1 MGKKKRRRP
10 RPQQN
15 QPPQRKIEHVVRPDP
30 PAEKSSKPVAAPASR
45 RHLDLLAGSAA
56 VVGPLILYAFTM
68 PRVVSLEDDGLFL
81 LVGKYLG
88 IGHPSGYP
96 IHTLLANV
104 FLKIPWGSEALL
116 GHLLSGVLGGFAC
129 GAVYACARL
138 YRAGPIAALAGAWLF
153 GASEHFWAQAII
165 TEVYTLNALFFF
177 VIFALLLH
185 LRRNRHNDQDNDRAW
200 LALAFIS
207 GLSLANHWPLMAL
220 AAPGLVLALLPM
232 WREVLRRWWQLAA
245 AFLPAVVAP
254 YLWMAARSAQEPTF
268 SFPGPLDTWDSFW
281 THIARSGYSEVDTS
295 ISAGWTDRFR
305 FLEWFATDAVWLM
318 TLPGFLLALIGL
330 GALLTRRQPQP
341 RQHNQSRRR
350 NARRGRGSRRY
361 NGSVFDPT
369 LDRLAA
375 WAGPVV
381 FLSQSVAIIVLLQ
394 FDFDFQRQ
402 FVFRAY
408 PSVSYGLLGIW
419 IAVGLHRAGTEIA
432 ERVNPPKRVL
442 PLATAAVG
450 ALLVVWT
457 VASHWDSNNRAD
469 ADFAQRYAEM
479 VYEILPQDAVLIT
492 FGDEVVLPLAYLHHG
507 EQVRPDVRFAE
518 AHGIMFP
525 GNIYDSIANI
535 SVEQQTADLIRFL
548 ETTDRPVF
556 TTYRNNRVDHGRAVK
571 DWGFLRE
578 VLPEG
583 DPAETIQL
591 QPHDKTAEYFRHIV
605 AQTDLDGWERVARS
619 HQVIDYGQ
627 FLGYAL
633 LSRDE
638 AIIESTAVE
647 RGLAEAD
654 YYGLNG
660 MAGVLAR
667 FGDDEQLEQA
677 MVYLRDALPLRD
689 AAVTKQAQAEVYNNI
704 GIVHWRQGRSDEAIE
719 MFETSRDLIDD
730 PANPGVDFL
739 NQLANDQLEAP
750 QP

>member
-1 MGKKKRRRP
+1 
-10 RPQQN
+10 
-15 QPPQRKIEHVVRPDP
+15 
-30 PAEKSSKPVAAPASR
+30 
-45 RHLDLLAGSAA
+45 
-56 VVGPLILYAFTM
+56 
-68 PRVVSLEDDGLFL
+68 
-81 LVGKYLG
+81 
-88 IGHPSGYP
+88 
-96 IHTLLANV
+96 
-104 FLKIPWGSEALL
+104 
-116 GHLLSGVLGGFAC
+116 
-129 GAVYACARL
+129 
-138 YRAGPIAALAGAWLF
+138 
-153 GASEHFWAQAII
+153 
-165 TEVYTLNALFFF
+165 
-177 VIFALLLH
+177 
-185 LRRNRHNDQDNDRAW
+185 
-200 LALAFIS
+200 
-207 GLSLANHWPLMAL
+207 
-220 AAPGLVLALLPM
+220 
-232 WREVLRRWWQLAA
+232 
-245 AFLPAVVAP
+245 
-254 YLWMAARSAQEPTF
+254 
-268 SFPGPLDTWDSFW
+268 
-281 THIARSGYSEVDTS
+281 
-295 ISAGWTDRFR
+295 
-305 FLEWFATDAVWLM
+305 M
-318 TLPGFLLALIGL
+318 TLPGFLLALVGL
-330 GALLTRRQPQP
+330 GALLTRRQPEPEPQP
-341 RQHNQSRRR
+341 QKRQSRRR
-350 NARRGRGSRRY
+350 NARRGRGRRRY
-361 NGSVFDPT
+361 NGSVLDPT

-381 FLSQSVAIIVLLQ
+381 FLSQSVAIIVILQ
-394 FDFDFQRQ
+394 FDFDFQRT

-419 IAVGLHRAGTEIA
+419 IAVGLHQAGAKLA
-432 ERVNPPKRVL
+432 ETVNPPKLAL
-442 PLATAAVG
+442 PAATAAVG
-450 ALLVVWT
+450 ALLVAWT

-479 VYEILPQDAVLIT
+479 VYEILPDDAVLIT
-492 FGDEVVLPLAYLHHG
+492 FGDEVVLPLGYLHHG
-507 EQVRPDVRFAE
+507 EGVRPDVRFAE

-535 SVEQQTADLIRFL
+535 TVEQQQADLLRFL

-578 VLPEG
+578 VLAEG

-605 AQTDLDGWERVARS
+605 AQSDLDGWERVARG

-654 YYGLNG
+654 YFGLNG

-667 FGDDEQLEQA
+667 FGDDEHLEQA
-677 MVYLRDALPLRD
+677 MEYLRAALPLRD

-704 GIVHWRQGRSDEAIE
+704 GIVHWRQGRSEEAIE

-739 NQLANDQLEAP
+739 NQLANDQLEAT